1 MHKLNVLILGPSSFV
16 STLNEL
22 QKFLKFNPLF
32 NNSNDNHNIILF
44 HVDVLQDLKQ
54 KNYIERNDSLK
65 ICAGSSKNIAGN
77 YDASLELPTSLKEIN
92 STIENAAAKNLFNM
106 NSSIKIKNYVLNKN
120 EKKLSKLSNY
130 IILTEKEVQLLELFL
145 NSQIPI
151 SKDKILSSVW
161 NYSSDADTHTVET
174 HIYRLRKKIIDKFSD
189 EKFIQNSK
197 EGYYLW
203 KKETRL
209 QKIFLQISIEK
220 EL

>member
-16 STLNEL
+16 TTLNEL

-197 EGYYLW
+197 EGYYL
-203 KKETRL
+203 
-209 QKIFLQISIEK
+209 
-220 EL
+220 